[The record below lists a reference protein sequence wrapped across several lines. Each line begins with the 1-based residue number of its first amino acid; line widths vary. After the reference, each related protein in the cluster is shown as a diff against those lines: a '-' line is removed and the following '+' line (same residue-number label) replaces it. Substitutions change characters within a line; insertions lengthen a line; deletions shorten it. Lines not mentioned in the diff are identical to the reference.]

1 MYLCVWLQVDGVA
14 LDEIV
19 IGDADQ
25 ARRNALPG
33 QGALGVY
40 VPSHV
45 EVRILILSSLS
56 FSVFLFQGRTEC
68 SGEPVT
74 VAG

>member
-1 MYLCVWLQVDGVA
+1 MWLQVDGVA

-40 VPSHV
+40 TSHV
-45 EVRILILSSLS
+45 EVYFLLS
-56 FSVFLFQGRTEC
+56 FLFQGRTEC

-74 VAG
+74 EAG